1 MIQSVLLT
9 AGAAAVACLGGSCCC
24 RCGAVVEKMITSVGT
39 QHVLR
44 TIGSAAFIIFFE
56 AVSLLERQDFHK
68 DSQFFASA

>member
-1 MIQSVLLT
+1 MPQPLLVLE
-9 AGAAAVACLGGSCCC
+9 APAVAGVALWLK
-24 RCGAVVEKMITSVGT
+24 KMITSVGT

>member
-1 MIQSVLLT
+1 
-9 AGAAAVACLGGSCCC
+9 
-24 RCGAVVEKMITSVGT
+24 MITSVGT